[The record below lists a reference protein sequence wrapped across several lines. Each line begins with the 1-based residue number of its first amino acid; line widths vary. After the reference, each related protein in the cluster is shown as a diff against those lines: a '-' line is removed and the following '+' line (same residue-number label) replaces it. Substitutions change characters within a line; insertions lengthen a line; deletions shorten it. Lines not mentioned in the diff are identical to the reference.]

1 MDTWAPPFPSSF
13 LPSHSGMPSASKN
26 QQPMC
31 QEPSPG
37 AAGAG
42 GPMPELAA
50 PCAPHPAS
58 HQWALCGQPGT
69 EGTRG
74 GTSWGTLWGTWDRS
88 GGGQPCS
95 SFPQC
100 VLARSVPPVVTGTR
114 GRDFNIPDANFFV
127 ALGSKSCMLGT
138 CGPPNLKPSLF
149 LPPGAPRVSPSVP
162 ARPCA
167 PRGAAPTGCPLC
179 PSREVSHLP
188 NP

>member
-1 MDTWAPPFPSSF
+1 MGAPVPFFPPSF
-13 LPSHSGMPSASKN
+13 PLRDAQCK
-26 QQPMC
+26 
-31 QEPSPG
+31 QEPAANVPG
-37 AAGAG
+37 AFSRSRWGRRPHARAGCTLCSPPG
-42 GPMPELAA
+42 
-50 PCAPHPAS
+50 
-58 HQWALCGQPGT
+58 QWALCGQPGS

-74 GTSWGTLWGTWDRS
+74 GTSWGTLWGIWDRS

-114 GRDFNIPDANFFV
+114 GRDFNVPDGNFFV

-138 CGPPNLKPSLF
+138 CGTPNLNP
-149 LPPGAPRVSPSVP
+149 PPGFFPPVPPSVP

-167 PRGAAPTGCPLC
+167 PRGAAPAGCLLC

>member
-1 MDTWAPPFPSSF
+1 MQARTSSQCARS
-13 LPSHSGMPSASKN
+13 LL
-26 QQPMC
+26 
-31 QEPSPG
+31 QEPLG
-37 AAGAG
+37 Q
-42 GPMPELAA
+42 AA
-50 PCAPHPAS
+50 PCQSWLHLVLPTRPVGTV
-58 HQWALCGQPGT
+58 QQPGS

-74 GTSWGTLWGTWDRS
+74 GTSWGTLWGIWDRS

-114 GRDFNIPDANFFV
+114 GRDFNVPDGNFFV

-138 CGPPNLKPSLF
+138 CGTPNLNP
-149 LPPGAPRVSPSVP
+149 PPGFFPPVPPSVP

-167 PRGAAPTGCPLC
+167 PRGAAPAGCPLC